1 MFSRAKKQ
9 HRSLIQESFRTGGGP
24 PPQVVQND
32 ATQAAMG
39 AIAAEFDF
47 AADQMDSLTPIILDK
62 STFSMFVFFFNYPEL
77 L

>member
-24 PPQVVQND
+24 PPPVVKNA

-39 AIAAEFDF
+39 AIAAET
-47 AADQMDSLTPIILDK
+47 ACCRLDGQLNTHNLGQK
-62 STFSMFVFFFNYPEL
+62 YL
-77 L
+77 